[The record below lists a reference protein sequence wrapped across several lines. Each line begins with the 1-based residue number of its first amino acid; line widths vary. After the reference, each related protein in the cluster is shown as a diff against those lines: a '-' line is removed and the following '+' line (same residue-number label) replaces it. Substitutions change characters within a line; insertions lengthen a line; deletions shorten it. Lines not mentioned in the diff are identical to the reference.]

1 MEKSHNANEKSKKIF
16 VGGYDSTT
24 KKSVLYN
31 YFSTFGQVEKII
43 SQFNRSKN
51 AKGYCFI
58 KFVNA
63 ISAQRVLST
72 RNHRLNN
79 RTLFCSPVL
88 KGKNL
93 KESLKNMDGRR
104 LFLSGLRKITS
115 RTEIED
121 YFGQFAS
128 IENCYIVQR
137 NDKSTNLAFL
147 TVKDPRDIPKLLDL
161 DVSFHGHKLFIQPYE
176 RKNEKTKKPSIQ
188 KLTHSHKF
196 SQSQKA
202 NHRKNKEQESY
213 QGHPSLQQLHLNNTA
228 HMKYRS
234 EYLQNFKYQN
244 HSNIKR
250 SNQSGVVQPPP
261 FPLRA
266 VGPMVNHSLTPS
278 QNGYFLE
285 RRTNV
290 SFQQHF
296 LQEEEGDSMDSSP
309 FDERD
314 HSIMNKREWER
325 LNYRN
330 NFNFQK

>member
-121 YFGQFAS
+121 YFG
-128 IENCYIVQR
+128 
-137 NDKSTNLAFL
+137 
-147 TVKDPRDIPKLLDL
+147 
-161 DVSFHGHKLFIQPYE
+161 
-176 RKNEKTKKPSIQ
+176 
-188 KLTHSHKF
+188 
-196 SQSQKA
+196 
-202 NHRKNKEQESY
+202 
-213 QGHPSLQQLHLNNTA
+213 
-228 HMKYRS
+228 
-234 EYLQNFKYQN
+234 
-244 HSNIKR
+244 
-250 SNQSGVVQPPP
+250 
-261 FPLRA
+261 
-266 VGPMVNHSLTPS
+266 
-278 QNGYFLE
+278 
-285 RRTNV
+285 
-290 SFQQHF
+290 
-296 LQEEEGDSMDSSP
+296 
-309 FDERD
+309 
-314 HSIMNKREWER
+314 
-325 LNYRN
+325 
-330 NFNFQK
+330 